1 MDNMMTHTIGDPSE
15 IATPGWLSWLTRS
28 KKPALLWNAARIWL
42 GVMWIQA
49 GVSKLWGAES
59 ASFMHHNGAGV
70 LGFATHAYSV
80 PGVSAYTWWASFL
93 HSFVAPN
100 SSWIG
105 VLVSVGEFAIGIALG
120 FLTPLAALG
129 SLALLFT
136 YSMSGT
142 AGVTAFYTLFAV
154 VILATWRTSGWIGID
169 GVMHGY
175 IQHHRSHPTPT
186 TAQGTPAVRPSP
198 HMA

>member
-1 MDNMMTHTIGDPSE
+1 
-15 IATPGWLSWLTRS
+15 
-28 KKPALLWNAARIWL
+28 
-42 GVMWIQA
+42 
-49 GVSKLWGAES
+49 
-59 ASFMHHNGAGV
+59 
-70 LGFATHAYSV
+70 
-80 PGVSAYTWWASFL
+80 
-93 HSFVAPN
+93 
-100 SSWIG
+100 
-105 VLVSVGEFAIGIALG
+105 VGEFAIGIALVLG
-120 FLTPLAALG
+120 FLTPLAAFG

-142 AGVTAFYTLFAV
+142 ASVTAFSTLFAV

-175 IQHHRSHPTPT
+175 IQRHRSHPTPTPT